1 MHERIH
7 ARAHARVHAR
17 QGVTHARKHAHM
29 HERIHARAHARVH
42 ARTNSR
48 ATLTLS
54 TLMPKPSP
62 QKHRQFKESWT
73 QLLPWLFLVSTLAV
87 MDSEVMTC
95 VNGAA
100 CAGCEQCAAM
110 HCSVCVERNTPSVD
124 VGRHTVNAW
133 AKGGCTAFRQEAVQ
147 LHVRNYH
154 TADLDQSQMSIT
166 DSVLK
171 ANAAWKD
178 SIISIMRNVYW
189 LVKEN
194 VPMRKCE
201 SLCAL
206 MGMQGFPLGR
216 KYVNAKAARDFLRS
230 IAHVIRNEIIRAA
243 VMSPCLGLMIDESTD
258 ISHTN
263 QMILY
268 LRLLLCGCFQTV
280 FWLSQKIDF
289 YIP

>member
-1 MHERIH
+1 
-7 ARAHARVHAR
+7 
-17 QGVTHARKHAHM
+17 
-29 HERIHARAHARVH
+29 
-42 ARTNSR
+42 
-48 ATLTLS
+48 
-54 TLMPKPSP
+54 
-62 QKHRQFKESWT
+62 
-73 QLLPWLFLVSTLAV
+73 
-87 MDSEVMTC
+87 
-95 VNGAA
+95 
-100 CAGCEQCAAM
+100 
-110 HCSVCVERNTPSVD
+110 
-124 VGRHTVNAW
+124 
-133 AKGGCTAFRQEAVQ
+133 
-147 LHVRNYH
+147 
-154 TADLDQSQMSIT
+154 MSIT

-258 ISHTN
+258 ISHTS

-280 FWLSQKIDF
+280 FWRIISVGDASADGLVETLNAAFDDDG
-289 YIP
+289 IPKSRVVSFASDGASVLTGAETVIRWPCKRP